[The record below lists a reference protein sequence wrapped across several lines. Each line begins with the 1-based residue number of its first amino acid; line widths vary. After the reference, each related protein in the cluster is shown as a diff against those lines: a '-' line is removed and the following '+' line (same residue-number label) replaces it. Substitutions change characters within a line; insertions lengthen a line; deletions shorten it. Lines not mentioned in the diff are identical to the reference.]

1 MTNLDVQNLDAR
13 GLKLLKQTLQADLAK
28 THIKHFFKLIKPEN
42 VINWHHAIILDTIQD
57 FIDKKIKNLIISIPP
72 QHGKFL
78 KGDTPVL
85 TTKGFKLHSDLQAG
99 DYVYNDLGKPVA
111 VIANSGIY
119 NWHVNKVEF
128 AGGEVLYAANEHL
141 WKVHIEKDDKK
152 GRRCMIIDTAEIARI
167 KHRRSPYIQSSPC
180 LDFEEK
186 ELPIDPYLLGVW
198 LGDGT
203 SGNNGLT
210 CGVEDLA
217 HFSQFGEPK
226 PCNKGRVYR
235 IGIKGLCKPLRL
247 LGLKNNKHI
256 PYIYFS
262 ASKEQRMELLRG
274 LMDTDGC
281 CDTRGRCE
289 FTQMQGQLA
298 KDVYLLLRTLGYKPT
313 INLYDAKLD
322 GRIVGQKY
330 RITFSPQAS
339 DKIFKLQRKQE
350 RITNKSQID
359 RGDKYKF
366 FINNIQPHGVVSGN
380 CIQVEGGM
388 YLAGESLIPTHNSEI
403 ASRVLPS
410 YLLGLKPKCR
420 IISASYNADNS
431 AKFNRDVQRIIDS
444 PEFKIAFPNVGL
456 NSKSLR
462 SDKDGTWL
470 RNKDEFEIV
479 EYGGYYKNAGI
490 GGGITGRSADYAII
504 DDPVKGAADAAS
516 PTVRQSIYNWFVQD
530 LGTRLNNKSQKL
542 IIMTRWHEQ
551 DLVGMLLSNPQVAK
565 HWHVLSLPA
574 LREDMHDSRDPRK
587 IGEAMWEDFQG
598 IERLN
603 EARALGERF
612 FQCLYQQNPKA
623 NRDVLVYPDFEV
635 IEDALYSDLAKIEIF
650 GLDFGFNDELALVGT
665 KLHDNQLFL
674 KEYIYEKGLTPDA
687 LVTKLKAL
695 GVRMQLLVC
704 DNARPELITH
714 LRGAGFNA
722 VACEKGAGS
731 VYTGIQIV
739 KAHSIHITRAS
750 SNLITEAQN
759 YEWITDG
766 MGFATEVP
774 KGKKD
779 HALDSVRYATVKQV
793 QIRRGSRPAKYL
805 DMTRR

>member
-1 MTNLDVQNLDAR
+1 MTNFDVQNLDAR

-72 QHGKFL
+72 QHGK
-78 KGDTPVL
+78 
-85 TTKGFKLHSDLQAG
+85 
-99 DYVYNDLGKPVA
+99 
-111 VIANSGIY
+111 
-119 NWHVNKVEF
+119 
-128 AGGEVLYAANEHL
+128 
-141 WKVHIEKDDKK
+141 
-152 GRRCMIIDTAEIARI
+152 
-167 KHRRSPYIQSSPC
+167 
-180 LDFEEK
+180 
-186 ELPIDPYLLGVW
+186 
-198 LGDGT
+198 
-203 SGNNGLT
+203 
-210 CGVEDLA
+210 
-217 HFSQFGEPK
+217 
-226 PCNKGRVYR
+226 
-235 IGIKGLCKPLRL
+235 
-247 LGLKNNKHI
+247 
-256 PYIYFS
+256 
-262 ASKEQRMELLRG
+262 
-274 LMDTDGC
+274 
-281 CDTRGRCE
+281 
-289 FTQMQGQLA
+289 
-298 KDVYLLLRTLGYKPT
+298 
-313 INLYDAKLD
+313 
-322 GRIVGQKY
+322 
-330 RITFSPQAS
+330 
-339 DKIFKLQRKQE
+339 
-350 RITNKSQID
+350 
-359 RGDKYKF
+359 
-366 FINNIQPHGVVSGN
+366 
-380 CIQVEGGM
+380 
-388 YLAGESLIPTHNSEI
+388 SEI

-551 DLVGMLLSNPQVAK
+551 DLVGMLLSNPEVAK

-587 IGEAMWEDFQG
+587 IGEAMWEEFQG
-598 IERLN
+598 IDRLN

-650 GLDFGFNDELALVGT
+650 GLDFGYNNELALVGT

-687 LVTKLKAL
+687 LVAKLKAL
-695 GVRMQLLVC
+695 GIRMQLLVC
-704 DNARPELITH
+704 DHARPELITH